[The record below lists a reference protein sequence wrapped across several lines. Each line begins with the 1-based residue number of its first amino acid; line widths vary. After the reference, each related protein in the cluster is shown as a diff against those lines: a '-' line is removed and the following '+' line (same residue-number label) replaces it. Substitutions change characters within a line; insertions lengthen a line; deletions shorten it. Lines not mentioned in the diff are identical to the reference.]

1 MEETKKFPRFDPLGW
16 ARRHKKRT
24 ALILVL
30 VLAAAL
36 VLRGFLFRSA
46 PTSSYQFVRT
56 TTLQK
61 SNLTER
67 KRERHREVRQ
77 RGQRYR
83 GRFSQELQGFGSAR
97 NRGR

>member
-36 VLRGFLFRSA
+36 VLRGFLFQSA
-46 PTSSYQFVRT
+46 PTSQAISLCAPPRC
-56 TTLQK
+56 
-61 SNLTER
+61 R
-67 KRERHREVRQ
+67 KAA
-77 RGQRYR
+77 
-83 GRFSQELQGFGSAR
+83 LPTA
-97 NRGR
+97 